1 MSVLFVM
8 YKDFIYTFLD
18 KILKSLPLYGI
29 VNYMGIERYKRL
41 YLSAV
46 VFAAVIFISI
56 LFFNMGEVA
65 FSDGL
70 ITVDGTLMYGE
81 TITLTVDDSIVAD
94 SYYWDYTDNDV
105 NYFVYPN
112 NTGRVHSFV
121 ADFVGKRTFRC
132 VYEQGGDTFYESIT
146 VDVTKRPIRLKLNR
160 ADTYYG
166 EEGELALVVDN
177 TLDETNLGLATGDSI
192 NLFQYELDLTIC
204 GIKAVEV
211 YTTSQ
216 YYSVTCTDNTFN
228 YKRRPIVLCIDYA
241 EYEYGDEIVPVL
253 SVSDSAQSMGLVGTD
268 DLTIFDGSISCE
280 IEGGEPLGLKTVTG
294 ACVDGNTGK
303 YEVVSIESG
312 QVLIVP
318 KLVDVYLIDTTIQ
331 YGDEV
336 KANYSVDGLL
346 LSDGID
352 SFELEFDSNVTG
364 FGTFPITAQVLSH
377 PAYYNI
383 DEVYGANVTVVK
395 REVVFDVTST
405 KVYGE
410 DYDFEYSYATGS
422 RKILNID
429 QNYIDIS
436 ITYNNGIVCT
446 ATGLEDRYEISFN
459 VLDTVFL
466 PRALNIVLD
475 DNSVTYGSELTDV
488 LIKDYS
494 GLVEGDTLPILF
506 YTTEYKDCGEYAL
519 TADYTLNDNYSITLT
534 SATLTVIPRPLTV
547 TIDDKNIL
555 YGQAER
561 TLTYTIKY
569 GSIVYG
575 DQLDITLERDEGID
589 VGEYEIRGQCA
600 NANYAVEFINGS
612 YVIEKNLLNI
622 NFDKILQN
630 EMFLSGYVYGTSAGT
645 YHVSGYE
652 VKYVFVQDG
661 EETERPIV
669 GECELYGKFEETD
682 NFEESFTYLATCS
695 ITPAP
700 ITIRALDASK
710 KEKELD
716 PEAFEYEIVSGQLFD
731 GDTLSGALERE
742 SGESVGMYSITIGTL
757 ENANYLITFE
767 DGTFSIE
774 RNVGLRVK
782 TTLIVSACLIVG
794 TVITA
799 FAVIKNRSAK
809 KRESVD
815 K

>member
-1 MSVLFVM
+1 MGLKGIKLQMS
-8 YKDFIYTFLD
+8 
-18 KILKSLPLYGI
+18 IL
-29 VNYMGIERYKRL
+29 
-41 YLSAV
+41 V
-46 VFAAVIFISI
+46 VFACILISAFILNNDIYYADDAISVV
-56 LFFNMGEVA
+56 G
-65 FSDGL
+65 DL
-70 ITVDGTLMYGE
+70 IYGE
-81 TITLTVDDSIVAD
+81 EFSLTLDESVVAE
-94 SYYWDYTDNDV
+94 SFYWDYFLNGNYYACAGDNESRT
-105 NYFVYPN
+105 Y
-112 NTGRVHSFV
+112 SMI
-121 ADFVGKRTFRC
+121 ADFVGQREYRC
-132 VYEQGGDTFYESIT
+132 VYEQGGDTFYESVT

-166 EEGELALVVDN
+166 EEDELALVVDN
-177 TLDETNLGLATGDSI
+177 MFDETNLGLATGDSI
-192 NLFQYELDLTIC
+192 NLFQYELDLTTC

-211 YTTSQ
+211 YTTSL
-216 YYSVTCTDNTFN
+216 YYSVTCADNTFN

-253 SVSDSAQSMGLVGTD
+253 SVSDSAQSMGLVCTD

-280 IEGGEPLGLKTVTG
+280 IEGGEPLGLKTATG

-318 KLVDVYLIDTTIQ
+318 KLVDVCLIDTTIQ

-383 DEVYGANVTVVK
+383 NEVYGANVTVVK

-459 VLDTVFL
+459 VSDTVFL
-466 PRALNIVLD
+466 PRALDMVLD
-475 DNSVTYGSELTDV
+475 NVCITYGNELTDV
-488 LIKDYS
+488 LIKSYS
-494 GLVEGDTLPILF
+494 GLIDGDSLPALI
-506 YTTEYKDCGEYAL
+506 YTTEYKDCGEYVL

-534 SATLTVIPRPLTV
+534 PATLTVIPRPLTV

-575 DQLDITLERDEGID
+575 DQLDIVLERDEGID
-589 VGEYEIRGQCA
+589 VGEYEIRGICLNQ
-600 NANYAVEFINGS
+600 NYSVEFINGT
-612 YVIEKNLLNI
+612 YLIEKNLFNI
-622 NFDKILQN
+622 NIDDISQN
-630 EMFLSGYVYGTSAGT
+630 EIFSNEYVYGTDSGV
-645 YHVSGYE
+645 YHVSGYTLN
-652 VKYVFVQDG
+652 YVFVQG
-661 EETERPIV
+661 GSETERPNV
-669 GECELYGKFEETD
+669 GECDLYARFKENKNYEE
-682 NFEESFTYLATCS
+682 NFVYLAS
-695 ITPAP
+695 VVITPAT
-700 ITIRALDASK
+700 ITVRAIDASK
-710 KEKELD
+710 KEKEMD
-716 PEAFEYEIVSGQLFD
+716 PEMFNYEIISGQLLE
-731 GDTLSGALERE
+731 GDTLSGTLERE
-742 SGESVGMYSITIGTL
+742 SGERVGQYAITIGTL

-767 DGTFSIE
+767 NGTFSIE

-799 FAVIKNRSAK
+799 FAIIKNRSAK